1 MLMRACGFELGQEP
15 YTAAALSAGLD
26 CTLNRPPKQP
36 ARLRAVVT
44 RRWIELVQRRSGFP
58 PRQLPHAPPA
68 QSMAATGSGRRWSPS
83 AGGFPRTGGV
93 AARGRR
99 RPLRPLA
106 RGVAGWIWAAC
117 CSSFGVQLFRIRIHS
132 PPAIER
138 GERAQTQTERKECVR
153 STQRDRALGPKP
165 NEIVNSDTGRQPSGA
180 ALPCEGELSRLR
192 SGGTPASLLSSRHLS
207 CRSIRGLGLL
217 DERAEDLPH

>member
-1 MLMRACGFELGQEP
+1 MRACGFELGQEP

-106 RGVAGWIWAAC
+106 FAAPPGRLAASACAGVAA
-117 CSSFGVQLFRIRIHS
+117 SSPRFVPIPGRPRS
-132 PPAIER
+132 PPVSGVRAAPSASILPLALRLGRTR
-138 GERAQTQTERKECVR
+138 GRF
-153 STQRDRALGPKP
+153 
-165 NEIVNSDTGRQPSGA
+165 
-180 ALPCEGELSRLR
+180 
-192 SGGTPASLLSSRHLS
+192 SGGVVHVPPAA
-207 CRSIRGLGLL
+207 GGKQ
-217 DERAEDLPH
+217 